1 MAFTKSIRTT
11 HGFLE
16 RRKSHNSVAEYA
28 DDEVYLS
35 GFHRRDTILFAAVVT
50 RVRWRSITMKSAE
63 FVAFRARAE
72 ATRDYLL
79 VRVYGLELPRIW
91 YARQKTIE

>member
-16 RRKSHNSVAEYA
+16 RRRSHNSVADYA
-28 DDEVYLS
+28 DEEVYPS
-35 GFHRRDTILFAAVVT
+35 GFHRRNTILFAVVT
-50 RVRWRSITMKSAE
+50 RVRWRSITMKSAK
-63 FVAFRARAE
+63 FVAYRGRAE

-91 YARQKTIE
+91 YARQKAID